1 MNKNMGNI
9 VCKFGGTSMADEKSV
24 EQVAKI
30 VKANPA
36 RRYIVVSAP
45 GKTKDCQ
52 KVTDVLIECYGEIQ
66 RTGTCNETF
75 PEIIRRYRLLN
86 CGISSER
93 FNNLM
98 SDIKLQMEKSRNY
111 NFCISRGEYLSAY
124 FFAEKIGYPFIDAA
138 ELVCFNRFG
147 GFDAMRTDKC
157 CRQRLK
163 EVKRAVIPGF
173 YGQDEAGAIVAFSR
187 GGSDISGSIIAQA
200 VNADL
205 YENWTD
211 VDGILSADPRIV
223 PQARVIEKMTYS
235 ELRELAYLGASVMHS
250 DALQP
255 LIKAKI
261 PLNVRNTFHPEKA
274 GTLICSLV
282 KDSNK
287 QAVTGIVGK
296 KDVRI
301 LFIHKLGLNAQK
313 SVVRKVLSILEYH
326 DVIFEHMPSSLDAVN
341 FLIPYSSM
349 SSELAEKIIEEIKA
363 EIHPD
368 NIKVLDNF
376 AIISIVGRNMYQRMG
391 VAAKMLT
398 ALSENRINIRLLIQ
412 GCREINIIAGVDE
425 SRYEDSIKAL
435 YQAFLGDSSGP

>member
-1 MNKNMGNI
+1 MY
-9 VCKFGGTSMADEKSV
+9 A
-24 EQVAKI
+24 
-30 VKANPA
+30 
-36 RRYIVVSAP
+36 
-45 GKTKDCQ
+45 
-52 KVTDVLIECYGEIQ
+52 
-66 RTGTCNETF
+66 
-75 PEIIRRYRLLN
+75 IR
-86 CGISSER
+86 
-93 FNNLM
+93 
-98 SDIKLQMEKSRNY
+98 
-111 NFCISRGEYLSAY
+111 
-124 FFAEKIGYPFIDAA
+124 FI
-138 ELVCFNRFG
+138 R
-147 GFDAMRTDKC
+147 K
-157 CRQRLK
+157 
-163 EVKRAVIPGF
+163 
-173 YGQDEAGAIVAFSR
+173 
-187 GGSDISGSIIAQA
+187 
-200 VNADL
+200 
-205 YENWTD
+205 
-211 VDGILSADPRIV
+211 
-223 PQARVIEKMTYS
+223 
-235 ELRELAYLGASVMHS
+235 
-250 DALQP
+250 
-255 LIKAKI
+255 
-261 PLNVRNTFHPEKA
+261 KA

-287 QAVTGIVGK
+287 QAVTGIAGK

-376 AIISIVGRNMYQRMG
+376 AIVSIVGRNMYQRMG

-435 YQAFLGDSSGP
+435 YQAFLGDSSGS